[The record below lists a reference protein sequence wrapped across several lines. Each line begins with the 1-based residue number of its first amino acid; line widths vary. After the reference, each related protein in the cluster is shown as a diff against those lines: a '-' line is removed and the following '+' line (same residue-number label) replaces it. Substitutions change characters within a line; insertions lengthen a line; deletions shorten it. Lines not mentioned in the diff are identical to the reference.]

1 MFRYFQFD
9 AIASQTKKSKIIK
22 VMINLIIISLIIIIL
37 LFNINT
43 KDDIK
48 ISSRRIISSLNNYT
62 ETMSDFIVSKTD
74 FINDNEINEIKNEM
88 DEINE
93 IKNIRLS
100 IDYFKELKEK
110 EMKLKEMKK
119 EEIRLEKLKVEKM
132 EDLKIKNEKA
142 IDLIKSYI
150 PNYNSL
156 INLVSTHSI
165 IDGYSNNFNCMKE
178 ILKINN
184 EELFNNLI
192 KIDYENL
199 EVSFNYLDENESY
212 YNDHNNI
219 IKSHLYSNYDEN
231 NRYYNY
237 SHYLYKNY
245 RENVIKNPLYQI
257 IKEKLEI
264 NYSYTEPNLTDEYNN
279 KSKYFQTSH
288 NNFMAILNN
297 YNYRSWDK
305 YYENYTDDT
314 YYLYYKNIEY
324 NIDYYRNI
332 ITTSFYNYVELLI
345 ENKIIINNSNPNDI
359 YSKYPNKYPY
369 KIICDIPSRSM
380 NTPEIIQNYLYKSSM
395 YTNYRVGHLYPT
407 DIKANTIEN
416 ILNIDI
422 NDIDLLKKDCYKIYC
437 FIDIHNDYYKII
449 NGNGNFIINNNIL
462 YDLDKNKGSRMVKHN
477 LTNNMPLY
485 SYNDYFTIFNHYFI
499 ENITINFP
507 LITIYDEYDYIKIL
521 LSNIADIYNLPII
534 KPIKFM

>member
-9 AIASQTKKSKIIK
+9 AIASQTKKSKIMK

-48 ISSRRIISSLNNYT
+48 NSSRRIISTLNNYT

-74 FINDNEINEIKNEM
+74 FINDNEIKNEM

-110 EMKLKEMKK
+110 EMKLEEMKK

-132 EDLKIKNEKA
+132 EDLKMKKEKA

-257 IKEKLEI
+257 IKENLEI
-264 NYSYTEPNLTDEYNN
+264 DYSYTEPNLTDEYNN
-279 KSKYFQTSH
+279 KSKYFQTSY

-297 YNYRSWDK
+297 YRQDFGENFHK
-305 YYENYTDDT
+305 YYENYTDNT
-314 YYLYYKNIEY
+314 YYLYYKIFDMIN
-324 NIDYYRNI
+324 NR
-332 ITTSFYNYVELLI
+332 YNYIEFIYKNELI
-345 ENKIIINNSNPNDI
+345 INNPNTNDIYNKHPYKFICNIPSRIIINNKPSISESYSYHLTIFISRCCSRFWGGCYDCRNNIDKYNIENALNEDNYYDI
-359 YSKYPNKYPY
+359 DDVY
-369 KIICDIPSRSM
+369 M
-380 NTPEIIQNYLYKSSM
+380 NTRYG
-395 YTNYRVGHLYPT
+395 TH
-407 DIKANTIEN
+407 
-416 ILNIDI
+416 
-422 NDIDLLKKDCYKIYC
+422 IYYV
-437 FIDIHNDYYKII
+437 NE
-449 NGNGNFIINNNIL
+449 
-462 YDLDKNKGSRMVKHN
+462 LDKNKGSRMVKHN
-477 LTNNMPLY
+477 LTNNIDVPY
-485 SYNDYFTIFNHYFI
+485 FDYNNLLQIHNNYIFTIAYV
-499 ENITINFP
+499 NFP

-521 LSNIADIYNLPII
+521 LFNIADIYNLPII